1 MSFAIDKLKFR
12 HLWSRTECFG
22 LEPQVS
28 CPYNGGVRVDIIFL
42 SVNDVQSSEYIREGS
57 KNLLKTR
64 FCTADTIALC
74 GRLEDA
80 ERTKYGPRLWIN
92 DGERFPVVIGTF
104 NKNVRRDAEQIVDEF
119 KKNSKKETYVLIYG
133 NPYETD
139 KIYINVNH
147 ENCVIVVDK
156 AVYEKFHEMRKLA
169 EQHVAERLRRPKNR
183 KAIFGPNLPPANSG
197 SDICPR
203 GFTSR
208 PHLTKKSDTS
218 EKKIEIVREKGIS
231 GEISD
236 SDIINLIKKGDKS
249 SGVRIDEFLKLFE
262 IESRAN
268 IEEKIY
274 QMVESGELY
283 EPRAGFVKVVE

>member
-1 MSFAIDKLKFR
+1 M
-12 HLWSRTECFG
+12 
-22 LEPQVS
+22 
-28 CPYNGGVRVDIIFL
+28 DIIFL

-169 EQHVAERLRRPKNR
+169 EQHVTERLRRPKNR
-183 KAIFGPNLPPANSG
+183 KAIFGCGGEPLVLRHISERFHRSAIPNLPPANSG